1 MSQNEEVIDARKP
14 TWPGKFLPIT
24 GVVMVATGPR
34 FLQEAAEAAAQ
45 LKKTN
50 PSLPLCIVADDV
62 ADQAAF
68 WDHLVLVRNAHRGFR
83 DKILMGLCPYER
95 FLYLDTDAYVIGDL
109 TEMLGMLHRF
119 DFIGHQLF
127 EGHDCPLPGIP
138 DAFPEFQGG
147 VVGLRRCAA
156 TVDFF
161 PRWLANFD
169 RFYALNTDGHYHY
182 SNASDQKSLR
192 LTVWESGISVG
203 VLGPEYDFTPH
214 HLDFACSPV
223 RILHGR
229 GKKHL
234 DDLARRLNAKL
245 MNRVYVPRFDVVIHN
260 EMLPG
265 ELRRLWWAATLQIVR
280 RWGNLLTPLS
290 LRNRLRRSSLVRR
303 LFLQDK
309 FSDPAMADSA
319 KWKMPSSK

>member
-68 WDHLVLVRNAHRGFR
+68 WDHLVLVRDAHRGFR

-192 LTVWESGISVG
+192 LSVWESGISVG

-260 EMLPG
+260 EMLSD

-309 FSDPAMADSA
+309 FCDPSMADSA